1 MLVSS
6 FSFVIF
12 LAPVAF
18 NEWPEAVISVTTLV
32 GFILNLQFIIFGA
45 QLCWKLV
52 ASGCVAGLDTL
63 VTFFRFTRGLCRRLY
78 DELLYRCL
86 GLFTGDVNG

>member
-1 MLVSS
+1 MLISS
-6 FSFVIF
+6 CSFVVF
-12 LAPVAF
+12 LAPIAF

-52 ASGCVAGLDTL
+52 ASGFVAGLDIL
-63 VTFFRFTRGLCRRLY
+63 DTFVRFTRGLCR
-78 DELLYRCL
+78 
-86 GLFTGDVNG
+86 